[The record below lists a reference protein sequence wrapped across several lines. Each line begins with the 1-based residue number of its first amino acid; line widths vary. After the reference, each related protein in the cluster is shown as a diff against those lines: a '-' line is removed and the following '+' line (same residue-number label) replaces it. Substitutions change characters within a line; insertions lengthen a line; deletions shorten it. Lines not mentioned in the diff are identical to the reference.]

1 MEQGCSGSGESA
13 RSVKRQ
19 KEAVKRPSAASAL
32 SGADRALSCG
42 REKFVCCAGEEE
54 FPVGVSCGRG
64 APADV
69 SCGRGG
75 VSSGR
80 VVRKGGIPGGR
91 VVRAC
96 CADGGIPGGW
106 TARSRRTAAPSLPGK
121 TKAGASFGIL
131 RLVGWAQR
139 GMIPRPSDYE
149 SAALTN

>member
-1 MEQGCSGSGESA
+1 MEQGCSGSGESV

-32 SGADRALSCG
+32 SGVAGALSCG
-42 REKFVCCAGEEE
+42 REKFVCCAGEEK
-54 FPVGVSCGRG
+54 FPADVSCRWEKF
-64 APADV
+64 PAGV

-121 TKAGASFGIL
+121 TKAGASFGMDAPAC
-131 RLVGWAQR
+131 RVGPE
-139 GMIPRPSDYE
+139 GHDPTTFG
-149 SAALTN
+149 L